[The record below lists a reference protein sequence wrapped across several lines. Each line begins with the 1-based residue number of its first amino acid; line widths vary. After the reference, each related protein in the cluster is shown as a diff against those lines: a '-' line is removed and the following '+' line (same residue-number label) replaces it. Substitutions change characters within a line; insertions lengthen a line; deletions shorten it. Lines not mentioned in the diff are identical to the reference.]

1 MTKNDNTPYYIN
13 DPYSKDLEGN
23 SAQGSSVLQV
33 TARDDDQ
40 GLFGLVQY
48 RITGDDLAPNY
59 FQINVNTGLISVK
72 NVLSGVNQDQFKVS
86 YFTLTNI
93 EMQYKAEY
101 ISQFGLN
108 VAVFFRYEWKH
119 MIKVVQARPMLPW

>member
-1 MTKNDNTPYYIN
+1 MTKNDNTPYFIN

-33 TARDDDQ
+33 TARDNDQ

-59 FQINVNTGLISVK
+59 FQINDNTGLISVK

-86 YFTLTNI
+86 HFILTNI
-93 EMQYKAEY
+93 KMQHKAEY
-101 ISQFGLN
+101 MSQFGLN
-108 VAVFFRYEWKH
+108 VAVFF
-119 MIKVVQARPMLPW
+119 